1 MKKGRRAQ
9 LDREN
14 AHFILSEAM
23 ISTFEQVIASH
34 HHDNHRHQENAHFIR
49 SYDLN
54 ISFLKTKFS
63 FKLIFVCMVW
73 YGASEENEP
82 FSMILLLSGQD
93 LLNVV
98 ADEL

>member
-23 ISTFEQVIASH
+23 ISTFEQVTSITDVPLSVSIGIHNAKMFMIH
-34 HHDNHRHQENAHFIR
+34 EWGHRIHPAI
-49 SYDLN
+49 
-54 ISFLKTKFS
+54 
-63 FKLIFVCMVW
+63 
-73 YGASEENEP
+73 
-82 FSMILLLSGQD
+82 
-93 LLNVV
+93 

>member
-34 HHDNHRHQENAHFIR
+34 HHDNHRHRENASSEAMILIFH
-49 SYDLN
+49 
-54 ISFLKTKFS
+54 FLKQSSPSNYF
-63 FKLIFVCMVW
+63 FVCMVW
-73 YGASEENEP
+73 YGASEENEQ
-82 FSMILLLSGQD
+82 FSMILSLPGQD
-93 LLNVV
+93 PLNVI